1 LFPNEISLL
10 QKYCQYESAF
20 LNLESHINLFGICP
34 VQGMSIEQ
42 AKVQMEY
49 YNKNLIE
56 LENSIEMRNFF
67 CRIKE
72 KDFVMSYGN
81 QIKK

>member
-1 LFPNEISLL
+1 M
-10 QKYCQYESAF
+10 
-20 LNLESHINLFGICP
+20 
-34 VQGMSIEQ
+34 QGLSIEQ
-42 AKVQMEY
+42 AEVQMEY